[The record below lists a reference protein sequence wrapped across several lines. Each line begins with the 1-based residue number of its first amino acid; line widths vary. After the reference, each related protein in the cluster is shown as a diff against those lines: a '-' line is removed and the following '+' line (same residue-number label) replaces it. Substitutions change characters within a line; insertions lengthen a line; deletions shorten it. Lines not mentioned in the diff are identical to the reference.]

1 MQAERIKFLLE
12 QIELDPEEPFNYYA
26 LAIEYKDSQQDMAIE
41 YFEKLLQEFPEYL
54 PTYYHA
60 AALFFETNQN
70 KEAENT
76 YLLGIK
82 LAEKLKKEKALRE
95 LKSAY
100 QMFLDEID
108 E

>member
-12 QIELDPEEPFNYYA
+12 QINSDPSEPFNYYA
-26 LAIEYKDSQQDMAIE
+26 LAIEHKDNQRDKALE
-41 YFEKLLQEFPEYL
+41 YFKKLLLEYPEYL

-60 AALFFETNQN
+60 AALFFEIGNHV
-70 KEAENT
+70 EAENT
-76 YLLGIK
+76 YELGIE
-82 LAEKLKKEKALRE
+82 LAEKLKKEKTLRE

>member
-12 QIELDPEEPFNYYA
+12 QIALDPEEPFNYYA
-26 LAIEYKDSQQDMAIE
+26 LAIEYKDNQQDKAIE

-70 KEAENT
+70 SEAKKT
-76 YLLGIK
+76 YILGIE
-82 LAEKLKKEKALRE
+82 LAEKLNKEKALRE

>member
-1 MQAERIKFLLE
+1 MQAERIKFLFE
-12 QIELDPEEPFNYYA
+12 QIASDPNEPFNYYA
-26 LAIEYKDSQQDMAIE
+26 LAIEYKDNQKDMALE
-41 YFEKLLQEFPEYL
+41 YFEKLLKEFPEYL

-70 KEAENT
+70 KEAVNT

-82 LAEKLKKEKALRE
+82 LAEKLNKEKPLRE

>member
-1 MQAERIKFLLE
+1 MQAERINFLLE
-12 QIELDPEEPFNYYA
+12 QLESDPTDPFNYYA
-26 LAIEYKDSQQDMAIE
+26 LAIEYKDNQPDKALT
-41 YFEKLLQEFPEYL
+41 YFNKLLADFPDYL

-60 AALFFETNQN
+60 AALLFENGSISEAEATYKLGISLAERLN
-70 KEAENT
+70 KEKT
-76 YLLGIK
+76 
-82 LAEKLKKEKALRE
+82 LRE

>member
-1 MQAERIKFLLE
+1 MQAERINFLLE
-12 QIELDPEEPFNYYA
+12 QVASDPNEPFNYYA
-26 LAIEYKDSQQDMAIE
+26 LAIEHKDNEVVKALE
-41 YFEKLLQEFPEYL
+41 YFEKLLQKFPDYL

-60 AALFFETNQN
+60 AALYFETNQID
-70 KEAENT
+70 KAQET
-76 YLLGIK
+76 YKKGIV
-82 LAEKLKKEKALRE
+82 LAEKLGKDKTLRE

>member
-12 QIELDPEEPFNYYA
+12 QIASDPEEPFNYYA
-26 LAIEYKDSQQDMAIE
+26 LAIEYKDNQQDKALE
-41 YFEKLLQEFPEYL
+41 YFEKLLKEFPKYL

-76 YLLGIK
+76 YLLGIE
-82 LAEKLKKEKALRE
+82 LAEKLNKEKALRE

>member
-1 MQAERIKFLLE
+1 MQAERINFLLE
-12 QIELDPEEPFNYYA
+12 QKKSEPNEPFNYYA
-26 LAIEYKDSQQDMAIE
+26 LAIEYKDNQPDKALD
-41 YFEKLLQEFPEYL
+41 YFKKLLSEFPEYL

-60 AALFFETNQN
+60 AASFFEIGDNFN
-70 KEAENT
+70 AETT
-76 YLLGIK
+76 YKLGIN
-82 LAEKLKKEKALRE
+82 LAEKLNKEKTLRE

>member
-12 QIELDPEEPFNYYA
+12 QKESDPNEPFNYYA
-26 LAIEYKDSQQDMAIE
+26 LAIEYKDNQQDKALE
-41 YFEKLLQEFPEYL
+41 YFEKLLREFPEYL

-60 AALFFETNQN
+60 AAVFFEMGDNFN
-70 KEAENT
+70 AEAT
-76 YLLGIK
+76 YKSGID
-82 LAEKLKKEKALRE
+82 LAEKLKKEKTLRE